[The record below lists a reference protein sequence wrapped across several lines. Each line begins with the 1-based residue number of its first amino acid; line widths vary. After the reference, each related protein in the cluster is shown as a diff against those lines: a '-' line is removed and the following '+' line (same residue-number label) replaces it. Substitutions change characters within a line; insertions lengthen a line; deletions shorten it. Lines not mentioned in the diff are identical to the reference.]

1 MLSVDKG
8 NFELMQFRDAQHFL
22 NYSLGN
28 ISDVASACSVSSF
41 PRADVW
47 DCDECDCGLG
57 L

>member
-47 DCDECDCGLG
+47 DGDECDCGLG